1 MPHLT
6 VHSVPAREL
15 LAALQSFRGQVCIC
29 ITVLLY
35 YCITVSLAGLQSF
48 RGQVGQFTTAGTP
61 GNGLKPESSG
71 NRTRETLASSYL
83 EPGKKDTT
91 MHSGFQR
98 KFPFVILA
106 GSYSEISRK

>member
-1 MPHLT
+1 MIKYHIVDLNLGMEKSTYLDVAYLT
-6 VHSVPAREL
+6 VHSLPGGEL
-15 LAALQSFRGQVCIC
+15 LPALQSFRGQVC
-29 ITVLLY
+29 
-35 YCITVSLAGLQSF
+35 
-48 RGQVGQFTTAGTP
+48 QFTTGGTQ